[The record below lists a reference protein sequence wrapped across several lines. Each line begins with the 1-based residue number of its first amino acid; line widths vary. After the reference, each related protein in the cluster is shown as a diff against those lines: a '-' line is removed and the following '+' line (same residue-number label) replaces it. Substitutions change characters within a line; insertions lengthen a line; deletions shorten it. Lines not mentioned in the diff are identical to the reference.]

1 MFLEIYELD
10 PAKFISAPEL
20 VWQADL
26 KKKEVKLEL
35 WTDVDMLSMA
45 GKGIR
50 GGICHA
56 IYRYAKLS
64 IYESL
69 W

>member
-56 IYRYAKLS
+56 IYRYVKLS

>member
-1 MFLEIYELD
+1 MCLEIYELD

-20 VWQADL
+20 AWQAAL

-35 WTDVDMLSMA
+35 LTDVDMLSIA

-50 GGICHA
+50 GVICHA

-64 IYESL
+64 ICESL
-69 W
+69 